1 MGNLCRE
8 LEIVHKAVAYEAL
21 ARELERWRAMPAS
34 DLLASIGKPATVL
47 PVSINGEE
55 IAIEITVQRHDRE
68 PDTLRI
74 TGTANG
80 PSHWRL
86 ERLVESIIVRMT

>member
-1 MGNLCRE
+1 M
-8 LEIVHKAVAYEAL
+8 HKAVAYEAL

-86 ERLVESIIVRMT
+86 ERLVESLIVRMD